1 MDPTDLRAGLA
12 ERLAGS
18 EPLDAQTINSACF
31 MLSRAIDELVLTVPE
46 AAPLARRLLR
56 VTGRVVI
63 DTGLTDSSPDAWP
76 NTEDMALQW
85 IDEALR
91 ALGYQVRPI
100 PEGGRV
106 ELKSAEADW

>member
-12 ERLAGS
+12 ERLAGR

-31 MLSRAIDELVLTVPE
+31 MLSRAIEDLALTVPE

-56 VTGRVVI
+56 VTGRVLI
-63 DTGLTDSSPDAWP
+63 DTGLPDSSPDVWP
-76 NTEDMALQW
+76 NTVDMALQW

-91 ALGYQVRPI
+91 ALGYQVRPLSEDSR
-100 PEGGRV
+100 PNA
-106 ELKSAEADW
+106 K